1 MSDKSIVAE
10 FINEYLIL
18 KSNYKNIKNPNPEK
32 FQHWDLTIN
41 IFIKQTNI
49 LLLCETH

>member
-18 KSNYKNIKNPNPEK
+18 KSKNIVPKGPSDEKIKNFALQYNA
-32 FQHWDLTIN
+32 LN
-41 IFIKQTNI
+41 
-49 LLLCETH
+49 